1 LFHTSFPQLLYF
13 QPDGKHLAN
22 PIGRTLLEA
31 AQELGVEISAVCGGV
46 GTCGKCKVLVKDG
59 ASLLD
64 PPTRSEKSFFRD
76 DEIDVGY
83 RLGCEAVMRVDG
95 LLTVEVPVESRG
107 GRHRLQSEGLETRV
121 DLDAAVKSVRFVAK
135 APTVDSPSSLFETMK
150 SALGDQGV
158 KIDSVDHECLTR
170 LGTTLS
176 EHRWQGS
183 ALIYNGHKLI
193 AISEESVPLLGVAV
207 DIGTTKLAAY
217 LSDLKSGQLLSK
229 VTRVNPQVLYG
240 EDVMSRLA
248 YVQHEK
254 DGLRRLIQSIR
265 EGVNEMI
272 QELCLAADVRP
283 DWVRN
288 IVLVG
293 NTLMHHLFI
302 GLQPST
308 LGVSPYTPVIASSY
322 DIEGRAIEINGG
334 TGLMAYLLPNV
345 AGFVG
350 ADCIGDVIATE
361 LHKPGGS
368 RLLIDIGTNTEIVC
382 ASDTGLWCASAPS
395 GPTFEGAHISSG
407 MRALT
412 GAIEHVSIDNSLSC
426 KYSTVDGTKARG
438 ICGSG
443 VVDLV
448 SEMRKRGIIESSGR
462 FSNNKTTPR
471 LVRDQNG
478 SRYTVSPNSENAIGR
493 DITFTQGDVRE
504 IQKAKAAIS
513 SGIRIL
519 LQHAKVSVRDLQ
531 SVYIA
536 GAFGSYIDVASA
548 ISIGMIPIT
557 PLYKIRQVGNAAG
570 TGARMC
576 LLSSE
581 SRRRAEDVARRMSY
595 VELAAQSDFQK
606 IYLGSLEISPFS

>member
-1 LFHTSFPQLLYF
+1 LLYF
-13 QPDGKHLAN
+13 QPDGKHVAV
-22 PIGRTLLEA
+22 PIGRTLLEV

-46 GTCGKCKVLVKDG
+46 GTCGKCKVLVKEG
-59 ASLLD
+59 AALLE
-64 PPTRSEKSFFRD
+64 PPTASEKSFIRD
-76 DEIDVGY
+76 DEIDFGY

-107 GRHRLQSEGLETRV
+107 GRHRLQSEGLETHV
-121 DLDAAVKSVRFVAK
+121 DLDVAVTSVRFVAK
-135 APTVDSPSSLFETMK
+135 VPTVESPGSLFETIE
-150 SALGDQGV
+150 SALRDQGV
-158 KIDSVDHECLTR
+158 RIDSVDHDCLAD
-170 LGTTLS
+170 LGTALN
-176 EHRWQGS
+176 EHKWRGT
-183 ALIYNGHKLI
+183 ALIHDGHKLM
-193 AISEESVPLLGVAV
+193 AISEESVPLLGLAI

-217 LSDLKSGQLLSK
+217 LSDLKSGKLLAK

-240 EDVMSRLA
+240 EDVMSRLT

-254 DGLRRLIQSIR
+254 EGLRRLTQSIR
-265 EGVNEMI
+265 EAVNEMI
-272 QELCLAADVRP
+272 LEACLASDVKR
-283 DWVRN
+283 DGVRN

-308 LGVSPYTPVIASSY
+308 LGVSPYTPVIRSSY
-322 DIEGRAIEINGG
+322 DIEGRAVEIDGG
-334 TGLMAYLLPNV
+334 TGLMVYLLPNV

-350 ADCIGDVIATE
+350 ADCVGDVIATE
-361 LHKPGGS
+361 LQKPGGN

-395 GPTFEGAHISSG
+395 GPTFEGAHISNG

-412 GAIEHVSIDNSLSC
+412 GAIEHVSIDDSLNC
-426 KYSTVDGTKARG
+426 KYSTIDDTKARG

-448 SEMRKRGIIESSGR
+448 AEMRKRGIIESTGR
-462 FSNNKTTPR
+462 FSSNKTTPR
-471 LVRDQNG
+471 LVSDQSG
-478 SRYTVSPNSENAIGR
+478 PWYTVSPSSENAVGR

-504 IQKAKAAIS
+504 IQKAKGAIS

-519 LQHAKVSVRDLQ
+519 LQDANVSVRDIET
-531 SVYIA
+531 VYIA

-576 LLSSE
+576 LLSRE
-581 SRRRAEDVARRMSY
+581 ARRTAEDIAKRMRY
-595 VELAAQSDFQK
+595 VELAARSDFQRVFLK
-606 IYLGSLEISPFS
+606 SLEISPFS